1 VVADSDPGLRPA
13 EGEPVRLAVAADG
26 TVWMA
31 GHSRGGPLLR
41 YDGAALVEVPIGGG
55 TGDPGWDSLW
65 IKEVA
70 AAANGD
76 IWVVGSSS
84 PSPDQGPV
92 VVTRYDGEQWTVY
105 EWPAQAMASVADVAV
120 GPDGVVWFGTYD
132 GLASFDGGEWT
143 AHIQGRGAWSV
154 DVAPDG
160 TVWYADDYGIHTLP

>member
-1 VVADSDPGLRPA
+1 
-13 EGEPVRLAVAADG
+13 
-26 TVWMA
+26 
-31 GHSRGGPLLR
+31 
-41 YDGAALVEVPIGGG
+41 
-55 TGDPGWDSLW
+55 
-65 IKEVA
+65 
-70 AAANGD
+70 
-76 IWVVGSSS
+76 
-84 PSPDQGPV
+84 V